1 MSDIGNNCVCC
12 NQDTSFGSGRFV
24 NRIPADADY
33 ESLDDKGNTIF
44 ADGQYRDGYLCPECA
59 MLECDRC
66 DELIAVDEDIC
77 PYDVY
82 DEDDQRG
89 QEEFSDGSWRVH
101 FECLTK
107 EERQH
112 LKEKANG

>member
-1 MSDIGNNCVCC
+1 MDIGNRCVCC
-12 NQDTSFGSGRFV
+12 GEDTSFGSGNFV

-33 ESLDDKGNTIF
+33 ESLDEQGNVIF
-44 ADGQYRDGYLCPECA
+44 ADGEYRDGYLCPDCSA
-59 MLECDRC
+59 LECDRC
-66 DELIAVDEDIC
+66 DEIIPIDEDIC

-82 DEDDQRG
+82 SEDDPRG

-101 FECLTK
+101 FKCLTK

-112 LKEKANG
+112 LKESA